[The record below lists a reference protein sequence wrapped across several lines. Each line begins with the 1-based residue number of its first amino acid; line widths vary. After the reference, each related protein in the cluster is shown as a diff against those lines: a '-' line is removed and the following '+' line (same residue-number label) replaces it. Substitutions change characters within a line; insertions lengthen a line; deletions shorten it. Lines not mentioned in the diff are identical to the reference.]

1 MPKKIVRPSAKKGD
15 DLDGI
20 MLKKALGYYVEESVE
35 EYDENDNVT
44 KRRVSMKYVPPD
56 TAAIK
61 AVLERES
68 KLRELKGYSDEQLA
82 ALKAKLLSKLKSA
95 SADEIGRAHV

>member
-1 MPKKIVRPSAKKGD
+1 MPKKIVRASAKKGD

-95 SADEIGRAHV
+95 SADGEAKK